1 MGSLMNDFTKEELE
15 YLYQFLT
22 IAIESYQEPGKT
34 YELRDKLQ
42 SLIDNYC
49 EHESGDPKLVFIKE
63 CTKCHQHLET
73 RPWRFRHAWSFI
85 DDQE

>member
-1 MGSLMNDFTKEELE
+1 MMNDFTKDELLE
-15 YLYQFLT
+15 ILGNMRALR
-22 IAIESYQEPGKT
+22 SYSAVETSAMNKIH
-34 YELRDKLQ
+34 